1 MDSQSRAQ
9 DSAPAS
15 RSLTSATVEPLLT
28 RDFDARPAL
37 MHERLRSQHGAV
49 APVDLLGVPV
59 WLVLGYAEVL
69 EVLRNDQGVWS
80 KRVTD
85 WRALSEGRIPADWP
99 LLPTYGGHSCMF
111 QEGRSL
117 TELRAAWS
125 AGLRPFQDR
134 SRPQARLLEAE
145 VRRYADELIS
155 VMGEDGGTGWAD
167 LSAQYAR
174 PLAILVC
181 NRLIGFDAGND
192 EMLMDMWR
200 LVDAGPDAAEALA
213 RLHATLSDV
222 VDAKRRHPGDDLP
235 SAMLAARPDYT
246 VDELAHEMILLIGVV
261 GELVGS
267 LICLT
272 AVEVITGNT
281 GARAALAAGMLRET
295 VNRVATANP
304 PYAHLTLRFATAD
317 TALGGTHI
325 AAGDPVML
333 SVSGAHN
340 DPRFADAADPSSV
353 HSSRAHLAWGAGPH
367 HCLGDEL
374 ATTLVTIAVGR
385 LFERFS
391 GIDLAL
397 PADQLPWR
405 SSPIV
410 RGLRSLPVR
419 FQLHE
424 APDGDDATDSD
435 ASGQRETPAEASEGS
450 ERSGSAISRLVR
462 MLLRQ
467 GN

>member
-1 MDSQSRAQ
+1 MDAQSRAQ
-9 DSAPAS
+9 DPAPS
-15 RSLTSATVEPLLT
+15 PSLTLAATEPLLT

-37 MHERLRSQHGAV
+37 VHERLRGRHGAV

-59 WLVLGYAEVL
+59 WLVLGYSEVL
-69 EVLRNDQGVWS
+69 EVLRNEHGLWS
-80 KRVTD
+80 KRIAD
-85 WRALSEGRIPADWP
+85 WRAMAEGRVPADWP
-99 LLPTYGGHSCMF
+99 LFPTYNGGACMYH
-111 QEGRSL
+111 EGKALAER
-117 TELRAAWS
+117 RAAWS

-134 SRPQARLLEAE
+134 SRPQARRLEAE
-145 VRRYADELIS
+145 VQRYADELITA
-155 VMGEDGGTGWAD
+155 MGEQGRSGFAD

-174 PLAILVC
+174 PLAVLVC
-181 NRLIGFDAGND
+181 NRLIGFDSATD
-192 EMLMDMWR
+192 EMIMDMWR
-200 LVDAGPDAAEALA
+200 LVDAGPDAAEALG
-213 RLHATLSDV
+213 RLHGTLAAIVED
-222 VDAKRRHPGDDLP
+222 KRRRPGDDLP
-235 SAMLAARPDYT
+235 SHMLAERPDYT
-246 VDELAHEMILLIGVV
+246 VGELAHEMTMLIGLV

-267 LICLT
+267 LICHT
-272 AVEVITGNT
+272 AVEVITGNA

-295 VNRVATANP
+295 VNRVAMANP

-317 TALGGTHI
+317 TTLGGTRI

-333 SVSGAHN
+333 SISAAHT
-340 DPRFADAADPSSV
+340 DPRFAGASDPASV

-374 ATTLVTIAVGR
+374 ATTIVTIAVGR

-391 GIDLAL
+391 ALDLAL

-419 FQLHE
+419 FQLQD
-424 APDGDDATDSD
+424 APGGEESAGGSAEPETPGD
-435 ASGQRETPAEASEGS
+435 ASDQG
-450 ERSGSAISRLVR
+450 ERSRSALSRLVR
-462 MLLRQ
+462 LLLRQ